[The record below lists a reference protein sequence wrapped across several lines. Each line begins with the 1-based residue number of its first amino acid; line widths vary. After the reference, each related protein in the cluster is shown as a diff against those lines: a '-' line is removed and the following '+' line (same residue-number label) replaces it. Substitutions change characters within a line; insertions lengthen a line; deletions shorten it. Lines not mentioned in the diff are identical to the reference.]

1 MGRYTELRREAFEA
15 NIQIPALG
23 LAIYTFGNVS
33 AFDPGLGVF
42 AIKPSG
48 VPYAELKPEHMVI
61 VDLDNKVVEGDLRP
75 SSDTNT
81 HSVLYK
87 AFAGIRGV
95 VHTHSTYATAWA
107 QARMSIPVFG
117 TTHADHLAREVP
129 CTEVMSD
136 EMIAGDYETETGNQ
150 ILAAFKDISPAE
162 VEMVLVACHGPFTWG
177 ATAAK
182 ALYNSAVL
190 EEVARMALLTRQL
203 SPDASPLKASLIN
216 KHYQRKHGKNA
227 YYGQWG
233 QGDTVFGCSLSR
245 RALDASWTEPG
256 REPAV

>member
-1 MGRYTELRREAFEA
+1 MGRYTEIKREAYEA

-33 AFDPGLGVF
+33 AYDADLGVF

-48 VPYAELKPEHMVI
+48 VPYGELKPDDMVV
-61 VDLDNKVVEGDLRP
+61 VDLDNVIVEGGLRP

-87 AFAGIRGV
+87 AFAGIRGIT
-95 VHTHSTYATAWA
+95 HTHSTYATAWA
-107 QARMSIPVFG
+107 QACMPIPLFG

-136 EMIAGDYETETGNQ
+136 EMIAGDYETETGKQ
-150 ILAAFKDISPAE
+150 ILATFKDISSAE

-177 ATAAK
+177 SSAEK
-182 ALYNSAVL
+182 SLYNSAVL
-190 EEVARMALLTRQL
+190 EEIARMALLTRQVN
-203 SPDASPLKASLIN
+203 PNAVPLKTSLID

-227 YYGQWG
+227 YYGQ
-233 QGDTVFGCSLSR
+233 
-245 RALDASWTEPG
+245 
-256 REPAV
+256 